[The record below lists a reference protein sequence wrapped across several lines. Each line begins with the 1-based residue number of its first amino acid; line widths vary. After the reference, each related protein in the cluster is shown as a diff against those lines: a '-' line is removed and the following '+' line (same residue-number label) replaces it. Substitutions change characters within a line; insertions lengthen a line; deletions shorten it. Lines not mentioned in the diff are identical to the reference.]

1 MIEIEVPEGAPAVLD
16 GELLREAAE
25 AALAAENADPDA
37 NLTILVSGDAYLLE
51 LNRQF
56 MGVNEPTDVLSFPA
70 EQVDPETGELYL
82 GDIAISLE
90 RAQAQA
96 EAGGH
101 SPQAELQL
109 LVVHG
114 VLHLLGYDHAEPAE
128 KEQMWAA
135 QAKILQELGVPLS
148 PP

>member
-1 MIEIEVPEGAPAVLD
+1 MIEIEVPEGAPPFLD
-16 GELLREAAE
+16 GELLRVAAE
-25 AALAAENADPDA
+25 AVLAAENADPEA
-37 NLTILVSGDAYLLE
+37 NLTILVSSDAYLGE
-51 LNRQF
+51 LNSQF
-56 MGVNEPTDVLSFPA
+56 MGVDEPTDVLSFPA
-70 EQVDPETGELYL
+70 EQLDPETGELYL

-96 EAGGH
+96 GAGGH
-101 SPQAELQL
+101 PLQAELQL

>member
-1 MIEIEVPEGAPAVLD
+1 MIAIEVPEGAPPFLD
-16 GELLREAAE
+16 GALLREAAE
-25 AALAAENADPDA
+25 AVLAAEDADPEA
-37 NLTILVSGDAYLLE
+37 NLTILISGDAYLQE

-56 MGVNEPTDVLSFPA
+56 MGLDEPTDVLSFPA

-96 EAGGH
+96 GAGGH
-101 SPQAELQL
+101 PLQAELQL

-114 VLHLLGYDHAEPAE
+114 VLHLLGYDHGEPEE